1 LGSSPAQARY
11 VPRNLNARLLTQL
24 FLGDIL
30 FFESHLAHRSGPNNT
45 SKPRAMVYATYH
57 TATDGS
63 DLREKYYAH
72 RRATFPPDHGE

>member
-1 LGSSPAQARY
+1 LSSSPAQARY

-30 FFESHLAHRSGPNNT
+30 FFTSHLAHRSGLNNT

-57 TATDGS
+57 AVTDGS

>member
-1 LGSSPAQARY
+1 MGIGPARARY
-11 VPRNLNARLLTQL
+11 VLRNENARLLTQL
-24 FLGDIL
+24 FPGDIL
-30 FFESHLAHRSGPNNT
+30 FFGSHLEHRSGPNNT

-57 TATDGS
+57 GATDGS